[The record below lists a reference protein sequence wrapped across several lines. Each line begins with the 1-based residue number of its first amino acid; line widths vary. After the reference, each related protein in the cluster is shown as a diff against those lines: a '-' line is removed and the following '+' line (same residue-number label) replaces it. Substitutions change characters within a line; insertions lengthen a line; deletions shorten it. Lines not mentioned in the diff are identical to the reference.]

1 MSDQSGFT
9 LIEMLF
15 VLSIFLLISSI
26 SSILVRP
33 QYLVYEKERFL
44 SQFKADILYS
54 QQYAI
59 SHQKQLN
66 VYIYPKEK
74 RYVVKEKLTNITILE
89 RNFPKS
95 IQMEKGTMA
104 GSGMT
109 NMGFELSKSG
119 KLNQFGTCYFLVDHE
134 RYKITFQIGAG
145 RFYVVKE

>member
-1 MSDQSGFT
+1 MSNQSGFT

-26 SSILVRP
+26 SSILISP
-33 QYLVYEKERFL
+33 QYLLYEKERFL

-59 SHQKQLN
+59 SHQKQLT
-66 VYIYPKEK
+66 VYIYPKER
-74 RYVVKEKLTNITILE
+74 RYAVNEKLTDKSVID

-104 GSGMT
+104 GSGTT
-109 NMGFELSKSG
+109 NMIFEFSKSG
-119 KLNQFGTCYFLVDHE
+119 RLNQFGTFYFLVDHE